1 MVNILGVKFHRV
13 TMEQALEK
21 VDSLMKEPGPQ
32 LIVTANTEMVMMAN
46 QDPLLFE
53 IIRRSAL
60 VVPDGIGIVW
70 ASRILNC
77 PLEERVPGV
86 ELMDKLLE
94 RSAEKGW
101 RVFLLG
107 AKPGI
112 ADQAAENAK
121 KKYAKLNVVGTYHGY
136 FTKEEEQELISRIKA
151 AKPDLLFLALGVPK
165 QEKWAAANLAKL
177 GIPLAMGVGG
187 SFEILAGTTKR
198 APKWMC
204 RSGLEWLYRLIKE
217 PWRIGRMMA
226 LPQFAILVMLEKMIV
241 KGDLKDA

>member
-1 MVNILGVKFHRV
+1 
-13 TMEQALEK
+13 
-21 VDSLMKEPGPQ
+21 
-32 LIVTANTEMVMMAN
+32 MVMMAN

-151 AKPDLLFLALGVPK
+151 AKLDLLFLALEYLNK
-165 QEKWAAANLAKL
+165 K
-177 GIPLAMGVGG
+177 
-187 SFEILAGTTKR
+187 
-198 APKWMC
+198 
-204 RSGLEWLYRLIKE
+204 SGWQLT
-217 PWRIGRMMA
+217 
-226 LPQFAILVMLEKMIV
+226 
-241 KGDLKDA
+241 